1 MHDWRVR
8 VAQTACFGDVIHLME
23 RGCTFQDSVKQLPS
37 AKRKG
42 WMHALKKFVPFLDS
56 DRILRVGGRF
66 DYMTDLTD
74 EQKCLAF
81 LPKQHKI
88 TELFILERHQKLAHR
103 SAAFVL

>member
-1 MHDWRVR
+1 
-8 VAQTACFGDVIHLME
+8 ME

-74 EQKCLAF
+74 DSRAPRRRLYIG
-81 LPKQHKI
+81 P
-88 TELFILERHQKLAHR
+88 LF
-103 SAAFVL
+103 FVCFDSVIFPHI